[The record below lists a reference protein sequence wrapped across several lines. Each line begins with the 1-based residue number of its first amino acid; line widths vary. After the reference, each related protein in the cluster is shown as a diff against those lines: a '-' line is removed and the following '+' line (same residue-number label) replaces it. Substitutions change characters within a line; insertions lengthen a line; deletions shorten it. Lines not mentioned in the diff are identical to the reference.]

1 MKIRFERLIL
11 RLQQGERVFDF
22 SHVTYLHGQISS
34 GKSSVARLIDYCL
47 GGDLERTSALQ
58 QEFVSALLVCEIGD
72 YTVIFRRD
80 AGMRD
85 SVELTWEGRD
95 DERGA
100 VLAPLT
106 AETSAA
112 EFDPTAPE
120 TLSDW
125 IFYFLGREPIRV
137 RRSKRDPD
145 APLVRLGFRDFLVF
159 SYLPQD
165 LLDSSFFRF
174 EDRYRRNKN
183 VDVMRVMLGTYDDVL
198 VRLEEQ
204 QERLRR
210 ERDDL
215 VGQADHVQDFFDD
228 LGVES
233 EDEFGAARWEITSQL
248 AALEAK
254 RDALKRGEVSVVGD
268 ATPSS
273 HPTDELRGALRTLGA
288 DLGNEQTALLD
299 LREQMRQ
306 EEALRAELVTAR
318 FKLARTTAAAE
329 LLEAAPFAH
338 CPQCGSGITHRPHP
352 VEHCALCLTDL
363 QAERDRPGTSGIPG
377 DAIDLD
383 LASRLAE
390 LDDALQRHRR
400 AERRQKQF
408 VGQLSEEKARLDA
421 RLNAALAAYDS
432 ARLAA
437 ATEIEAEIATLT
449 ETQRS
454 LARFH
459 EFRTAII
466 SLRERA
472 ADLVG
477 EMAKLRDQIKR
488 RQEHMTQG
496 AAPLAEVAEAFL
508 EALLR
513 VGVPGV
519 TDADIV
525 EIDEERMTPVIVPG
539 GGQPKWGFENAG
551 SGGKKTLFQACYA
564 LALHQ
569 VATSRG
575 LPLPRFLIIDTPM
588 KNIGED
594 VDQALFE
601 NFYAYLY
608 ELASGP
614 LRDFQFV
621 IIDKEFETPPA
632 DLDVVDIYMTRD
644 DPAHPPL
651 VPYYT
656 GP

>member
-22 SHVTYLHGQISS
+22 SHVTYLHGQVSS
-34 GKSSVARLIDYCL
+34 GKSSVARLINYCL
-47 GGDLERTSALQ
+47 GGDLERTPALQ

-85 SVELTWEGRD
+85 SVELTWESRD
-95 DERGA
+95 EQGA
-100 VLAPLT
+100 VLAPLA
-106 AETSAA
+106 AEASAV
-112 EFDPTAPE
+112 EFDPRTPE

-159 SYLPQD
+159 SYLPQER
-165 LLDSSFFRF
+165 LDSSFFRF
-174 EDRYRRNKN
+174 EDPYRRNKN

-228 LGVES
+228 LGVQS

-254 RDALKRGEVSVVGD
+254 RDALKRGDVSVEGD
-268 ATPSS
+268 AGSSS
-273 HPTDELRGALRTLGA
+273 HPTDELREALRTLGA

-338 CPQCGSGITHRPHP
+338 CPQCGSGIAHRAHP
-352 VEHCALCLTDL
+352 EGHCALCLTDL
-363 QAERDRPGTSGIPG
+363 RAERDGTTSGIPG

-383 LASRLAE
+383 LGGRVAE
-390 LDDALQRHRR
+390 LDDALERHRR
-400 AERRQKQF
+400 AERRQKQL

-421 RLNAALAAYDS
+421 RLNAALEAYDS

-437 ATEIEAEIATLT
+437 ATEVEAEIATLA

-459 EFRTAII
+459 ELRTAII

-472 ADLVG
+472 ADLEG
-477 EMAKLRDQIKR
+477 EMAKLRDQIAR
-488 RQEHMTQG
+488 RHELMTQG
-496 AAPLAEVAEAFL
+496 AAPLAEVGEAFL

-519 TDADIV
+519 TTADVV

-594 VDQALFE
+594 VDRALFQ

-608 ELASGP
+608 ELALGP

-621 IIDKEFETPPA
+621 IIDKEFETAPTG
-632 DLDVVDIYMTRD
+632 LEVVDIYMTRD